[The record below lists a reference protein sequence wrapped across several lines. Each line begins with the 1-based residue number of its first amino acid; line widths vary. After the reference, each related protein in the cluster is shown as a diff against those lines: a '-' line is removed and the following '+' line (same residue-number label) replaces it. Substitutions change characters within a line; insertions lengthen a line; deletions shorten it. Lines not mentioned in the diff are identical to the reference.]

1 MSMSMSTLRFQAI
14 ATQHSLRISTLSD
27 IIITDYIL
35 TDTCFHGHNYSRSR
49 AVSGKFFIFRTAKTN
64 FHLNEFF
71 FFFFRALQT
80 LSEGPPA
87 SAATGGERAFRLG
100 SEYNAEYR

>member
-1 MSMSMSTLRFQAI
+1 MGEQETDHVTGAVNMGTHGNSTGERSSSLAHNLQLSHSFHYVQRF
-14 ATQHSLRISTLSD
+14 
-27 IIITDYIL
+27 
-35 TDTCFHGHNYSRSR
+35 F
-49 AVSGKFFIFRTAKTN
+49 
-64 FHLNEFF
+64 FF